1 MMAANDFNINPPWF
15 RMYQPEPEQN
25 LNDHRD
31 HPGVKNMPARNSPP
45 IAYFYMM
52 FSLNILRKITKE
64 TNRYLIEIDLCYK
77 YFKSLGYSLQ
87 Y

>member
-31 HPGVKNMPARNSPP
+31 HPGVKNMPAQF
-45 IAYFYMM
+45 IYL
-52 FSLNILRKITKE
+52 SLKVLSV
-64 TNRYLIEIDLCYK
+64 L
-77 YFKSLGYSLQ
+77 
-87 Y
+87 